1 MAERMETDLQSAISI
16 RTIPDFDFYGLSPCP
31 CCVDV
36 KLTAPLY
43 SASGEM
49 RAPID
54 LVAVIDRSGSMSGE
68 KLELVVKVFHFVAQ
82 HLKSIDRLSIVIYD
96 NEVEELVSL
105 VNITQKNRDEI
116 EAKIKRI
123 HARGNTNLSGGLL
136 KGINIM
142 RNRTVKADVASV
154 LLFTDGIANKGITDT
169 AGILT
174 AMQNVLGGQNAFTVN
189 TFGFGSDHN
198 ADMLKEISRVGNGLF
213 YYIKSTDQIPEI
225 FTNCLG
231 GLLST
236 IAQNISIS
244 IRTLNGAVIKE
255 ILSKNTPKLS
265 DGNKQGTVSMGDMQS
280 EEDKD
285 ILVELDLPTADTP
298 IKQSYIKVTLEYFN
312 VIKKDNDQQVT
323 EVVIDR
329 CTDISTREPSV
340 EVDEQRNR
348 IKTIVSLIKA
358 AKLAEEGRM
367 KEATNVISSQ
377 QQYLSD
383 SRSSHSPRVS
393 LLNTDLGTAV
403 QSLSSRDVY
412 SSGGKSA
419 LYSITDCHSSQRT
432 TSTMSYQ
439 TDFQRNTYSG
449 YVNVDA
455 EVNTP
460 IVTEDTVLPRLPERK
475 RHSLKLPRA
484 PPALPN
490 EDPPVATRDPAKGPP
505 FINEL

>member
-1 MAERMETDLQSAISI
+1 MAERMEVDLQSGISLV
-16 RTIPDFDFYGLSPCP
+16 TIPDFNLYGLSPSP

-36 KLTAPLY
+36 KLTAPPY
-43 SASGEM
+43 SDNGEV

-68 KLELVVKVFHFVAQ
+68 KLELVVKVLHFVAQ
-82 HLKSIDRLSIVIYD
+82 HLKSIDRLSIVTYD

-116 EAKIKRI
+116 DTKIKCI
-123 HARGNTNLSGGLL
+123 FARGSTNLSGGLL
-136 KGINIM
+136 SGMNIM

-154 LLFTDGIANKGITDT
+154 LLFTDGIANSGITDT

-174 AMQNVLGGQNAFTVN
+174 AMDNVFRGHNTFTVN

-198 ADMLKEISRVGNGLF
+198 AFMLKEISRVGNGLF
-213 YYIKSTDQIPEI
+213 YYIQTTDQIPEI

-244 IRTLNGAVIKE
+244 IKTLSGAIIKE

-280 EEDKD
+280 EEEKD
-285 ILVELDLPTADTP
+285 ILVELDLPQVDTP
-298 IKQSYIKVTLEYFN
+298 VNQVYIKVTLEYFN
-312 VIKKDNDQQVT
+312 VIKKDNDQQIT

-329 CTDISTREPSV
+329 RTDISTREPSL

-348 IKTIVSLIKA
+348 FKTIASLIKA
-358 AKLAEEGRM
+358 TKLAEEGRM
-367 KEATNVISSQ
+367 REATTVISYQ
-377 QQYLSD
+377 QQFISS
-383 SRSSHSPRVS
+383 SRSSMSPRVS
-393 LLNTDLGTAV
+393 LLSNDLDSAV
-403 QSLSSRDVY
+403 QNLSSKHVY

-419 LYSITDCHSSQRT
+419 LYSMTDSHSSQRT
-432 TSTMSYQ
+432 TSTISYKTTSQ
-439 TDFQRNTYSG
+439 LNTFKG
-449 YVNVDA
+449 YENVP
-455 EVNTP
+455 TP
-460 IVTEDTVLPRLPERK
+460 EITEKTVQPQLPKK
-475 RHSLKLPRA
+475 RSTSLKLNRA
-484 PPALPN
+484 LPALPK
-490 EDPPVATRDPAKGPP
+490 EDPPDATRDPAKGPP
-505 FINEL
+505 FISEL